1 MTEITVCPVCLNNIN
16 GNYGFCNVNCEHIY
30 CMECMLKSTCPICSL
45 NKSGS
50 GNKNEVVAAYEQGK
64 KDGLEQSKAEL
75 NELREKYEVLVELFK
90 HKLKKNK

>member
-1 MTEITVCPVCLNNIN
+1 MTEITVCPVCTRDIN
-16 GNYGFCNVNCEHIY
+16 GNYGFCNVDCNHIY

-45 NKSGS
+45 NKSSS
-50 GNKNEVVAAYEQGK
+50 GTKDEVAAAYEQGK

-90 HKLKKNK
+90 IKN